1 LYKEVNKDYLTKG
14 EFYGRDKIPLSH
26 GFYEPNVFRR
36 KILKVINEN
45 SNANIN
51 KIDRYLQNE
60 CAKDY
65 DLNNFDFKNVKRDNS
80 INLYENTYPISLG
93 INTLKY
99 QKKEEFFEL
108 YAEKEWNLYI
118 KDFFKNKQNIVFE

>member
-1 LYKEVNKDYLTKG
+1 MYKEVNKNYLTQG
-14 EFYGRDKIPLSH
+14 EFCGRDKIPLSH

-36 KILKVINEN
+36 KILKVINEK

-51 KIDRYLQNE
+51 KIDRYLKIE

-65 DLNNFDFKNVKRDNS
+65 DLTNFDFKNVKRDNS
-80 INLYENTYPISLG
+80 INLFGNTYPISLG

-99 QKKEEFFEL
+99 QKKRRIL
-108 YAEKEWNLYI
+108 
-118 KDFFKNKQNIVFE
+118 

>member
-1 LYKEVNKDYLTKG
+1 MYKEVNKGYLTKG

-26 GFYEPNVFRR
+26 GFYEPNIFRR
-36 KILKVINEN
+36 KILKEINEK

-65 DLNNFDFKNVKRDNS
+65 DLNNFDFKNVKRD
-80 INLYENTYPISLG
+80 INLIIRDKNF
-93 INTLKY
+93 IN
-99 QKKEEFFEL
+99 
-108 YAEKEWNLYI
+108 
-118 KDFFKNKQNIVFE
+118 